1 MIIITLCRLQTPE
14 VCHRLSTSP
23 PAGREVTA
31 CSRSQLEMLM
41 NENKRLK
48 QELEGHTEKALRIQ
62 KVNHMTLK
70 FTFCE
75 KKLKIRFLGKAQVKI
90 QILMGQLSEFSNF
103 SV

>member
-1 MIIITLCRLQTPE
+1 MMIITLCRLQTPE

-62 KVNHMTLK
+62 KVKAHGAEIYFLW
-70 FTFCE
+70 
-75 KKLKIRFLGKAQVKI
+75 KKL
-90 QILMGQLSEFSNF
+90 EN
-103 SV
+103 

>member
-1 MIIITLCRLQTPE
+1 MIFTLCRLQTSE

-62 KVNHMTLK
+62 KVK
-70 FTFCE
+70 AQ
-75 KKLKIRFLGKAQVKI
+75 KLKLLFVNTFFLLGF
-90 QILMGQLSEFSNF
+90 GQGSGENTDLNGTP
-103 SV
+103 V

>member
-1 MIIITLCRLQTPE
+1 MMMFTLCRLQTSE

-62 KVNHMTLK
+62 KV
-70 FTFCE
+70 
-75 KKLKIRFLGKAQVKI
+75 KAQN
-90 QILMGQLSEFSNF
+90 SEIYFLWTHF
-103 SV
+103 FY